1 MLITTTRLPG
11 ASYAARPWRIHE
23 FADDFRVLDV
33 WALPTPGGR
42 DDFGRLVATVTSFDP
57 ADASPVVH
65 ALFAIRWA
73 LGRLFGLDG
82 PSDGI
87 DSRTIGLQAKLPED
101 LRNSFPADA
110 STGPFIPLY
119 ATADEAALQ
128 IANRTVHGLVHLGWV
143 PDGDGGY
150 RGEMTVLVKPNGA
163 LGATY
168 LAAIAPFRHL
178 VVYPA
183 MVRALARRWRDRT
196 QDRVVV
202 TQIDV
207 PGDVLGL
214 STLPRI
220 DYADAF
226 VVRTRSSPQWSAER
240 WARAILEDAP
250 ASMRSRL
257 LSGWKALGL
266 KVGSNA
272 GVGSGSVLG
281 WSIRRST
288 PEVVLLAADS
298 RIGMPGELL
307 IMTRPEGLLF
317 ATFLQHHTV
326 ATRAVWAAVE
336 HTHVEVVHALLE
348 RATRGAED
356 MYDALHN
363 SSPKET
369 ATWSARATGWS
380 SQQQS

>member
-11 ASYAARPWRIHE
+11 ASYATRPWRIHE

-87 DSRTIGLQAKLPED
+87 DSRTTGLQAKLPED

-226 VVRTRSSPQWSAER
+226 VVRTDSSPQWSAER

-288 PEVVLLAADS
+288 PEVILLAADS

-307 IMTRPEGLLF
+307 ILIRPEGLLF

-326 ATRAVWAAVE
+326 ATRVVWAAVE
-336 HTHVEVVHALLE
+336 HTHVEVVHTLLE
-348 RATRGAED
+348 RAARGAED

-380 SQQQS
+380 PQQQS

>member
-1 MLITTTRLPG
+1 MLIPTTRLPG
-11 ASYAARPWRIHE
+11 TSYAARPWRIHQ
-23 FADDFRVLDV
+23 FAHDFDVLDV

-42 DDFGRLVATVTSFDP
+42 DDFGRLAATVTSFDP
-57 ADASPVVH
+57 AHASPVVR

-73 LGRLFGLDG
+73 LGRIFGLDC
-82 PSDGI
+82 PTDGI
-87 DSRTIGLQAKLPED
+87 DSRITGLQAQLPED
-101 LRNSFPADA
+101 LRNSFPADV
-110 STGPFIPLY
+110 STGPFTPLY

-150 RGEMTVLVKPNGA
+150 RGEMTVLVKPNGV
-163 LGATY
+163 LGTSY

-183 MVRALARRWRDRT
+183 MVRALARRWRDQT
-196 QDRVVV
+196 EDRVVV

-207 PGDVLGL
+207 PGDVRGL
-214 STLPRI
+214 STLPGI

-226 VVRTRSSPQWSAER
+226 VVRAGSSPEWSAER

-250 ASMRSRL
+250 APMRSRL

-272 GVGSGSVLG
+272 GVGSGAVLG
-281 WSIRRST
+281 WSVRRST

-298 RIGMPGELL
+298 RIGMPGQLL
-307 IMTRPEGLLF
+307 IMIRPEGLLF
-317 ATFLQHHTV
+317 ATFLQHRTL

-336 HTHVEVVHALLE
+336 HTHVEVVHTLLE
-348 RATRGAED
+348 RAALGAEA

-363 SSPKET
+363 PSPKET
-369 ATWSARATGWS
+369 ATW
-380 SQQQS
+380 

>member
-1 MLITTTRLPG
+1 MLISTTRLPG
-11 ASYAARPWRIHE
+11 ASFAARPWRIKE
-23 FADDFRVLDV
+23 FVHDFDVLDV

-42 DDFGRLVATVTSFDP
+42 DDFGRLTATVTSFDP
-57 ADASPVVH
+57 AHASPVVR
-65 ALFAIRWA
+65 ALFAIRRA
-73 LGRLFGLDG
+73 LGRMFSLDG
-82 PSDGI
+82 PTDGI
-87 DSRTIGLQAKLPED
+87 DSRITGLQAQLPED

-110 STGPFIPLY
+110 STGPFSPLY

-128 IANRTVHGLVHLGWV
+128 IANRTVHGVVHLGWV

-150 RGEMTVLVKPNGA
+150 RGEMAVLVRPNGM

-168 LAAIAPFRHL
+168 LTAIAPLRHL

-183 MVRALARRWRDRT
+183 MVRSLARRWRDQT

-207 PGDVLGL
+207 PVDVRGL

-226 VVRTRSSPQWSAER
+226 LVRTGSSPEWSAER

-250 ASMRSRL
+250 APMQSRL
-257 LSGWKALGL
+257 LSGWKMLGL

-272 GVGSGSVLG
+272 GVGSGAVLG
-281 WSIRRST
+281 WSVRRST

-298 RIGMPGELL
+298 RIGMPGQLL
-307 IMTRPEGLLF
+307 IMIRPEGLLF
-317 ATFLQHHTV
+317 ATFLQHRTV

-336 HTHVEVVHALLE
+336 RTHVEVVHTLLE
-348 RATRGAED
+348 RATLREGA

-363 SSPKET
+363 LSPKET
-369 ATWSARATGWS
+369 ATWSAPATGWS
-380 SQQQS
+380 PQQQS